1 MCTCRHVWR
10 FQTFSTVAAKPETPW
25 QKQPFNGIY
34 PTMTFHLF
42 SAHHLVNGGSGKM
55 ILIHT
60 ILTDVI
66 QIPPLQN
73 RSFNK
78 HGSYLRQNTSLWA
91 ESPLGT
97 CPTQTR
103 QSRGRLRAGRS
114 SETLWPS
121 GSWKTGDKYKT
132 INLIVWFSPLLKTA
146 TTPIPPIQ
154 RSSSQVWWWQTGEVS
169 RLQYNAVKEGGKG
182 SRIIQSCWQRSGS
195 LQRERRRPSGH
206 GAISRA
212 LSHPWL

>member
-1 MCTCRHVWR
+1 MFGDCKL
-10 FQTFSTVAAKPETPW
+10 FPQSLPN
-25 QKQPFNGIY
+25 QKHRDKNSLSMGFTQQW
-34 PTMTFHLF
+34 TFHLF
-42 SAHHLVNGGSGKM
+42 SAHHLVNGGSSKM

-97 CPTQTR
+97 CPTQTH

-114 SETLWPS
+114 SETLWLS

-132 INLIVWFSPLLKTA
+132 INLIVRFSPLLKTVK
-146 TTPIPPIQ
+146 TLIPPIQ

-169 RLQYNAVKEGGKG
+169 RLQYNAVKEG
-182 SRIIQSCWQRSGS
+182 
-195 LQRERRRPSGH
+195 ERFPDYPELLTE
-206 GAISRA
+206 ISQLTA
-212 LSHPWL
+212 GEETA